1 LLIYFLSGPD
11 AVWLEQ
17 HYTAK
22 QQQHRI
28 LQSSSSSSA
37 TSSTFLA
44 LFVGCNKGY
53 DALNALRMGSANPT
67 FDKSTWNTAMTYNS
81 TITLHND
88 VCNEITNPQFDII
101 LPLVGIVSSTNNN
114 EIKNNE
120 NKEKER
126 FVQVHCIEPMPATV
140 KELQRAAV
148 QTGYDKLGFIV
159 THAAMSANDGHVAF
173 PRASTVGVEN
183 KGISNTDCKSSSSSD
198 DCVNVTMYSL
208 DSYIQTFIPNT
219 TTTTNKEEEEEE
231 EEIPINYLSI
241 DVEGWDY
248 EVLLG
253 GKQNVLQRVHYL
265 EFEYNWVRSC
275 LFSFSFTIWLNISL
289 SDY

>member
-1 LLIYFLSGPD
+1 
-11 AVWLEQ
+11 
-17 HYTAK
+17 
-22 QQQHRI
+22 
-28 LQSSSSSSA
+28 LQSSS
-37 TSSTFLA
+37 SSTFLA

-101 LPLVGIVSSTNNN
+101 LPLVGVVSNNN
-114 EIKNNE
+114 EE
-120 NKEKER
+120 NKEKEKER

-183 KGISNTDCKSSSSSD
+183 KGISNTDCKSSSSSSSSSD

-219 TTTTNKEEEEEE
+219 ITNSNDNE

-265 EFEYNWVRSC
+265 EFEYNWV
-275 LFSFSFTIWLNISL
+275 SL
-289 SDY
+289 HYIL